1 VLSPYKQQ
9 LDELRT
15 QINRQLSKNNM
26 VDEAVIKSIEI
37 NTVDGFQGREKNIII
52 FSCVR
57 AAGKN
62 FYCHSW
68 LLGVE
73 NISDTLFPF

>member
-1 VLSPYKQQ
+1 MVQFENQIGVLSPYKQQ

-15 QINRQLSKNNM
+15 QINRQLSKNNA
-26 VDEAVIKSIEI
+26 VDESVIKPIEI

-57 AAGKN
+57 AAGKKLPDLVIE
-62 FYCHSW
+62 FA
-68 LLGVE
+68 
-73 NISDTLFPF
+73 